1 MTLLADLQRVTILC
15 PFVKDLCPF
24 VKDHRTFMGDV
35 ESATIHVLND

>member
-1 MTLLADLQRVTILC
+1 MTLLADLQRVTI
-15 PFVKDLCPF
+15 LCPF